1 MLLIP
6 SYLSLRNLLLL
17 VGLHG
22 GRLEAI
28 LLAAGVVA
36 GHVVVGGVGLGFFD
50 EVDEGET
57 AFADLAY
64 LGGGGEAGLGAS
76 VGSCVSG

>member
-1 MLLIP
+1 M
-6 SYLSLRNLLLL
+6 
-17 VGLHG
+17 
-22 GRLEAI
+22 
-28 LLAAGVVA
+28 
-36 GHVVVGGVGLGFFD
+36 GFFD